1 MNNRI
6 KFLIVAYL
14 VGLFKLTSVIQG
26 QKSPPNVILIYTDD
40 HGYTDLGVLGIDK
53 NVNTPNMD
61 KLARGGALMTAGYST
76 APQCVPSRAGL
87 MIGRVQNEFAFP
99 HNGCDAGDPY
109 EHDDLG
115 ARVQWDPE
123 SHARRC
129 YAPGR
134 SDESG
139 SRLGPERP
147 HAGRYDPEQRQ
158 LPDLR
163 GG

>member
-26 QKSPPNVILIYTDD
+26 QKSSPNVILIYTDD
-40 HGYTDLGVLGIDK
+40 HGYTDIGALGIDK
-53 NVNTPNMD
+53 NVDTPNMD

-99 HNGCDAGDPY
+99 HNGCDAGEGMGRLPRTY
-109 EHDDLG
+109 PKGSGMATPAH
-115 ARVQWDPE
+115 
-123 SHARRC
+123 HRRSNEETRL
-129 YAPGR
+129 YHGFLRQVAPW
-134 SDESG
+134 
-139 SRLGPERP
+139 
-147 HAGRYDPEQRQ
+147 PEQPFKREI
-158 LPDLR
+158 
-163 GG
+163 

>member
-6 KFLIVAYL
+6 KFLIVAYI

-40 HGYTDLGVLGIDK
+40 HGYTDLGVLGIDI
-53 NVNTPNMD
+53 NVDTPNMD

-99 HNGCDAGDPY
+99 HNGCD
-109 EHDDLG
+109 
-115 ARVQWDPE
+115 PE
-123 SHARRC
+123 PRAMGFDHGRAYGIILLPKNGHGFSGKWHLITNHGIHSKRRTTK
-129 YAPGR
+129 
-134 SDESG
+134 
-139 SRLGPERP
+139 
-147 HAGRYDPEQRQ
+147 
-158 LPDLR
+158 
-163 GG
+163 